1 MSISEEDVEK
11 FLDGNPAF
19 AKQYF
24 EKKLRT
30 ESCDSNESEILFELI
45 QDMQESI
52 NMEKVVFKTLRRI
65 RSLIYADRCSLFMYR
80 QRNGTPELATRLFNI
95 QEGSTLDE
103 CLVSPEC
110 EIVYPLDIGI
120 VGYVAQTKKTMNIK
134 DVSEVGLSFMPFIH
148 SLGKEKA
155 QKVGK
160 GFKRWWGLVKPL
172 AAQKLCN
179 RNQSASSKSGMVLLV
194 SFVGSGEL
202 MHLNTHQLH

>member
-1 MSISEEDVEK
+1 MSISEDDVEK

-24 EKKLRT
+24 EKKLKT
-30 ESCDSNESEILFELI
+30 ESWDNNESEILFELI

-65 RSLIYADRCSLFMYR
+65 RSLIHADRCSLFMYR

-103 CLVSPEC
+103 CLVSPDC

-120 VGYVAQTKKTMNIK
+120 VGHVAQTKKTMNIK
-134 DVSEVGLSFMPFIH
+134 DVREVCLPFIH
-148 SLGKEKA
+148 FLGRRDAHRGQEAAAHLSACGTVAVYWKQVASL
-155 QKVGK
+155 KV
-160 GFKRWWGLVKPL
+160 
-172 AAQKLCN
+172 
-179 RNQSASSKSGMVLLV
+179 ASNSICGVR
-194 SFVGSGEL
+194 
-202 MHLNTHQLH
+202 

>member
-1 MSISEEDVEK
+1 MSAVCIDHIFGLLPTTRSGAFTMSISEDDVEK

-30 ESCDSNESEILFELI
+30 ESWDSNESEILFELI

-65 RSLIYADRCSLFMYR
+65 RSLIHADRCSLFMYR

-95 QEGSTLDE
+95 QEGSTLEE
-103 CLVSPEC
+103 CLVSPDC

-134 DVSEVGLSFMPFIH
+134 DVTEVGLPFIH
-148 SLGKEKA
+148 SLARREA
-155 QKVGK
+155 N
-160 GFKRWWGLVKPL
+160 KRVK
-172 AAQKLCN
+172 
-179 RNQSASSKSGMVLLV
+179 R
-194 SFVGSGEL
+194 
-202 MHLNTHQLH
+202 

>member
-24 EKKLRT
+24 EKKLSM
-30 ESCDSNESEILFELI
+30 ESWGSNESEILFELI

-65 RSLIYADRCSLFMYR
+65 RSLIHADRCSLFMYR

-95 QEGSTLDE
+95 QEGSTLEE
-103 CLVSPEC
+103 CLVSPDS
-110 EIVYPLDIGI
+110 EIVYPLDMGI

-134 DVSEVGLSFMPFIH
+134 HVSEVGLPFVP
-148 SLGKEKA
+148 SLDRRKA
-155 QKVGK
+155 QKVDK
-160 GFKRWWGLVKPL
+160 GVKRGLSFVALLDRRKAKKADKGVKRSQGLIKPL
-172 AAQKLCN
+172 GGVKAGK
-179 RNQSASSKSGMVLLV
+179 
-194 SFVGSGEL
+194 
-202 MHLNTHQLH
+202 